1 MSTICLVNAYYDI
14 EHKYHPERNGAN
26 RVDIISAM
34 FLGVEMIKVLPP
46 RHKSQII
53 EQIISDHDWF
63 DSKDRARLYAK
74 VDADIAAD
82 SKLDSPIFGRSRH
95 E

>member
-1 MSTICLVNAYYDI
+1 MSTKCLVDAYYDI
-14 EHKYHPERNGAN
+14 KHIYHPGESGNDQ
-26 RVDIISAM
+26 VEITSAV